1 MGTNINKKKN
11 LNFFYFHKRLHS
23 YAALKNCDEVLIKR
37 ARHVITEIQRTY
49 EAAEALKGHNF
60 VQVTERE
67 YNLHDIFFCVCV
79 VHHFATLTL
88 FYLI

>member
-1 MGTNINKKKN
+1 MNV
-11 LNFFYFHKRLHS
+11 LHS
-23 YAALKNCDEVLIKR
+23 YAALKNSDEVLIKR

-67 YNLHDIFFCVCV
+67 YNLHDFFLSLLPFCCMY
-79 VHHFATLTL
+79 TYLPLTFVL
-88 FYLI
+88 FNFKF

>member
-1 MGTNINKKKN
+1 MKHKYKK

-60 VQVTERE
+60 VQVTGRE
-67 YNLHDIFFCVCV
+67 YNLHDIFLVCV
-79 VHHFATLTL
+79 SYHHFATLTL